1 MRYIYYLKNQTLNMV
16 LNKEYLLF
24 KNQTLNMSLNEKHI
38 LLKKKSDIK
47 YSRKHSAT
55 SLKICS
61 LLN

>member
-1 MRYIYYLKNQTLNMV
+1 MRYIYYLKNQTLNMA

-24 KNQTLNMSLNEKHI
+24 KNQTLNMALNEKYI
-38 LLKKKSDIK
+38 LLKKSDIK